1 MEKYENWEGLLPEWV
16 EQDAVILAFPNQN
29 MDWRDNL
36 EEVRACYS
44 RIISEILEV
53 TNVVLLVSCEEDLS
67 NDNQDI
73 RDSFAGKPHRLIL
86 INDFELN
93 DTWMRDVMPLFCIE
107 NGEKVARD
115 FGFNGWGLK
124 FPANL
129 DNTAVRRLFA
139 QHHLFNDDVFLMP
152 LQSMVLEGGAVETD
166 GNGVIM
172 TTDSVICEP
181 NRNIHS
187 ENRDFQIEALS
198 VTLVVDPL
206 NIHSLKV
213 HAMEG
218 DDTDGHI
225 DTMARFVDE
234 DTIVYNYLEN
244 SEDIHFELLQSL
256 RNEVEN
262 MRNSDSKKYKC
273 VPLPVPAPIFD
284 EEGQQLPATYANFL
298 ITNGAILVPI
308 YGDPKDDEAL
318 EVLRRLKPNYKVV
331 GIDCRPLIKQHGS
344 LHCITMQVPKGF
356 IHPNYLK

>member
-1 MEKYENWEGLLPEWV
+1 MEIREGLLAEWV

-36 EEVRACYS
+36 EEVQECY
-44 RIISEILEV
+44 RTIISEILEY
-53 TNVVLLVSCEEDLS
+53 THVVLLLADENEVPEGIEKFKE
-67 NDNQDI
+67 
-73 RDSFAGKPHRLIL
+73 RFASKPHRLIL
-86 INDFELN
+86 IDGFELN

-107 NGEKVARD
+107 NGEKVAKD

-198 VTLVVDPL
+198 VTLGVDPL

-225 DTMARFVDE
+225 DTLARFVDE
-234 DTIVYNYLEN
+234 DTIVYNYSEN

-284 EEGQQLPATYANFL
+284 KEGQQLPATYANFL
-298 ITNGAILVPI
+298 ITNGAILVPT
-308 YGDPKDDEAL
+308 YGDSKDEEAL
-318 EVLRRLKPNYKVV
+318 NVLRGLKPDYQVV
-331 GIDCRPLIKQHGS
+331 GIDCRALIRQHGS
-344 LHCITMQVPKGF
+344 LHCITMQVPQGF
-356 IHPNYLK
+356 IHPNHLK